1 MSVRDQM
8 PAGVRRVADGVFRAD
23 VCYPKPESTAA
34 YLVAD
39 GGRGAL
45 IDCGAKAGVPV
56 IAAMVEAAGLAPE
69 ELDFIIP
76 THAHL
81 DHCAAA
87 GRLAQMFPRAVVA
100 AHPAAAKHLRDP
112 GDKLVPA
119 ARGLY
124 GDEFFE
130 GHYDDVLPVPADR
143 MREMEDDGTLQVGG
157 RTLRTPHT
165 PGHAW
170 HHLSVWDESGGIVF
184 PGDSMGVSYRNFDA
198 ESGGRPVA
206 PPSTPPNQ
214 FNPEATRASIER
226 QRDLRPE
233 WIAFAHFD
241 PAPFSPEMA
250 EWTLAL
256 LERWI
261 ADAQKLD
268 LSDGDDQA
276 LTARLTMQMR
286 EALAEMAGADIGRT
300 AERFRLDM
308 RLCAPGILY
317 WLRKNAR

>member
-1 MSVRDQM
+1 MSGGEKTPR
-8 PAGVRRVADGVFRAD
+8 GVRRVADGVFRAD
-23 VCYPKPESTAA
+23 VCYPKPDSTAA

-56 IAAMVEAAGLAPE
+56 VAAMVDCAGLAPE
-69 ELDFIIP
+69 DLEFIIP

-112 GDKLVPA
+112 HDKLVPA

-124 GDEFFE
+124 GDEFFQ
-130 GHYDDVLPVPADR
+130 GHYDDVLPVPDER
-143 MREMEDDGTLQVGG
+143 LREVDDDEALKVGG
-157 RTLRTPHT
+157 RILRTPHT

-184 PGDSMGVSYRNFDA
+184 PGDTMGVSYRDFDS
-198 ESGGRPVA
+198 ESGGRAVA

-214 FNPEATRASIER
+214 FNPEAMRASIER
-226 QRDLRPE
+226 LRDLHPRL
-233 WIAFAHFD
+233 IAFTHFD
-241 PAPFSPEMA
+241 AAPFSPDMA
-250 EWTLAL
+250 EWTLEL

-261 ADAQKLD
+261 ADARRLD
-268 LSDGDDQA
+268 LSDGDDAA
-276 LTARLTMQMR
+276 LTARLTAQMR
-286 EALAEMAGADIGRT
+286 ETLAEAAGADIGKT

-317 WLRKNAR
+317 WLRKNAP